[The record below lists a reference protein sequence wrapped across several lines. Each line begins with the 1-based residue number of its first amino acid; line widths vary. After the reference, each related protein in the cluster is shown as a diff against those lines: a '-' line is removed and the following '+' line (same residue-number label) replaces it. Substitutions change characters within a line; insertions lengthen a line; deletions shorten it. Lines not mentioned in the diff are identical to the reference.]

1 MENTF
6 FPFNQNLL
14 SSLNEPIMFVDHSGT
29 LLAGTNAAYKLIG
42 CNKDNVLANLND
54 YFDFEKMKAAVNCTC
69 ILPLKRDH
77 ATFLEAKCVSLKE
90 DTYGIVLKP
99 LELPGGGTFQI
110 KDTVKESEGLLI
122 LDGDK
127 IIDCNESFATIFQYS
142 RIQLK
147 SIRLGELLQL
157 NKGTIDAE
165 WWKGTES
172 GILAGKKSNG
182 SPVYIQVLDY
192 SSYHGKEGA
201 RIFLIKNV
209 TDQVKNEKR
218 IEYMAY
224 YDELTDLP
232 NRNFFMKIL
241 DEAINKSKKLG
252 EEQLAVYFL
261 DIDYFKEI
269 NETLGYS
276 FGDKL
281 LKAISDKLKSFLG
294 PDTFIARI
302 GGDEFLLL
310 QNGIKAKEH
319 TVKLAE
325 DLIVEFESPVKI
337 GEHDIYTSIS
347 IGISVYPNNG
357 KSPEALLTHAQS
369 AMHVIKE
376 KHRNN
381 YKMFETS
388 ISENFKS
395 MLTMESDLRKAL
407 QKEQFE
413 LHYQPQKNL
422 LTGGIVGMEAL
433 LRWNHPEKGYIPPLD
448 FISLAERTGLI
459 IEIGDW
465 VMYEACRQNK
475 LLQGKGYDPVIVSV
489 NLSAKQFHQK
499 NLVTKIKN
507 TLKETGLD
515 PKYLELEITESMA
528 MTNEHYILNT
538 LQQLRELGVLVSID
552 DFGTGYS
559 SLRYLSVFP
568 VTKLKIDKTFMD
580 ASQKQNKAIV
590 KSIIHMSH
598 SLNMKVIAEGVETH
612 EQIEFL
618 REEKCDEM
626 QGYYFSKPLPPAK
639 LIQLLTAG

>member
-1 MENTF
+1 MADTL
-6 FPFNQNLL
+6 FPFNRKLL
-14 SSLNEPIMFVDHSGT
+14 SNLTEAILFVNQTGIV
-29 LLAGTNAAYKLIG
+29 LAGTNTAYTLLNCPMHSVSENVENYLDFAKLKSAEG
-42 CNKDNVLANLND
+42 R
-54 YFDFEKMKAAVNCTC
+54 TC
-69 ILPLKRDH
+69 ILPLKH
-77 ATFLEAKCVSLKE
+77 ETSNFFEMKCILVNE
-90 DTYGIVLKP
+90 GVYGVILKP
-99 LELPGGGTFQI
+99 LTVQDGSSYRLDDNS
-110 KDTVKESEGLLI
+110 KDCDGLLI
-122 LDGDK
+122 VANDEIL
-127 IIDCNESFATIFQYS
+127 DCNESFANMFQYS
-142 RIQLK
+142 KKELK
-147 SIRLGELLQL
+147 EKRLNDLLQFKTNL
-157 NKGTIDAE
+157 TDRL
-165 WWKGTES
+165 WWKELES
-172 GILAGKKSNG
+172 ALITGNKKDG
-182 SPVYIQVLDY
+182 SPIYIQVIDY
-192 SSYHGKEGA
+192 SNHNVKEGA
-201 RIFLIKNV
+201 KILLVKNI
-209 TDQVKNEKR
+209 TDQIRNEKR

-232 NRNFFMKIL
+232 NRNFFMKML
-241 DEAINKSKKLG
+241 QEAIVKSKQ
-252 EEQLAVYFL
+252 EQTQLAVYFL

-281 LKAISDKLKSFLG
+281 LKALSHKLKTFLDA
-294 PDTFIARI
+294 DTFIARI

-310 QNGIKAKEH
+310 QHGITSKEH
-319 TVKLAE
+319 SVMLAE
-325 DLIVEFESPVKI
+325 ELIAEFEKPVKI
-337 GEHDIYTSIS
+337 EEHDIYTSIS
-347 IGISVYPNNG
+347 IGISVYPSNG
-357 KSPEALLTHAQS
+357 TSPESLLTHAQS

-422 LTGGIVGMEAL
+422 ITGEIVGMEAL

-459 IEIGDW
+459 IDIGDW

-475 LLQGKGYDPVIVSV
+475 LWQGGGYDPVIVSV

-499 NLVTKIKN
+499 DLVSKIQHILN
-507 TLKETGLD
+507 ETGLE

-528 MTNEHYILNT
+528 MTNEKYILNT

-580 ASQKQNKAIV
+580 DNQIQNKAIV

-598 SLNMKVIAEGVETH
+598 SLNMKVIAEGVETE
-612 EQIEFL
+612 EQIAFL
-618 REEKCDEM
+618 KEENCDEM
-626 QGYYFSKPLPPAK
+626 QGYFLSKPLPPGK
-639 LIQLLTAG
+639 LVHLLSTG

>member
-1 MENTF
+1 MGDKL
-6 FPFNQNLL
+6 FPFNQELL
-14 SSLNEPIMFVDHSGT
+14 SNLKEPILFVSQSGEI
-29 LLAGTNAAYKLIG
+29 LAGTDSAYDLIG
-42 CNKDNVLANLND
+42 YDVDNVSAD
-54 YFDFEKMKAAVNCTC
+54 IREYFNYDKLKASENFPC
-69 ILPLKRDH
+69 ILPLSRDH
-77 ATFLEAKCVSLKE
+77 TTIIEAKS
-90 DTYGIVLKP
+90 IP
-99 LELPGGGTFQI
+99 LEKGAFGILLKSLSVPDSVSS
-110 KDTVKESEGLLI
+110 KLDDTANESDGLLI
-122 LDGDK
+122 LSGDR
-127 IIDCNESFATIFQYS
+127 ILDSNDAFASIFQYS
-142 RIQLK
+142 RAQLK
-147 SIRLGELLQL
+147 TLSLGEILQL
-157 NKGTIDAE
+157 NKE
-165 WWKGTES
+165 KVSVNWWKGPEN
-172 GILAGKKSNG
+172 GIITGWKRNG
-182 SPVYIQVLDY
+182 APVYIQVIDY
-192 SSYHGKEGA
+192 ANHHAKKNA
-201 RIFLIKNV
+201 KIFLIKNV
-209 TDQVKNEKR
+209 TEKIKNEKQ

-241 DEAINKSKKLG
+241 DEAIVNSKIEQKLA
-252 EEQLAVYFL
+252 AVYFL

-269 NETLGYS
+269 NETHGYS

-281 LKAISDKLKSFLG
+281 LKALSQKLKSFLG

-310 QNGIKAKEH
+310 QNGIKTKEH

-325 DLIVEFESPVKI
+325 ELIAEFEKPVKI
-337 GEHDIYTSIS
+337 GENDIYTSIS

-357 KSPEALLTHAQS
+357 GSPEALLTHAQS

-407 QKEQFE
+407 QKDQFE

-422 LTGGIVGMEAL
+422 LTGEIVGMEAL
-433 LRWNHPEKGYIPPLD
+433 LRWKHPVKGYIPPLD

-475 LLQGKGYDPVIVSV
+475 LWQSKGYEPVIVSV

-499 NLVTKIKN
+499 NLVTKIMK
-507 TLKETGLD
+507 TLKETGLE

-528 MTNEHYILNT
+528 MTNEKYILTT
-538 LQQLRELGVLVSID
+538 LKQLRELGVLVSID

-580 ASQKQNKAIV
+580 ESQKQNKAIV

-612 EQIEFL
+612 DQIEFL
-618 REEKCDEM
+618 IAENCDEM
-626 QGYYFSKPLPPAK
+626 QGYYFSKPLPPGK
-639 LIQLLTAG
+639 LAQLLSAG

>member
-1 MENTF
+1 MEDTF

-14 SSLNEPIMFVDHSGT
+14 SSLNEPILFVDHSGR

-42 CNKDNVLANLND
+42 CNKENVLANLND
-54 YFDFEKMKAAVNCTC
+54 YFDFEKLQAAVNRTC
-69 ILPLKRDH
+69 ILPLKRTH
-77 ATFLEAKCVSLKE
+77 ATFLEAKCVFLKE

-99 LELPGGGTFQI
+99 LELPGGGTFHI
-110 KDTVKESEGLLI
+110 KDTVNESEGLLI
-122 LDGDK
+122 LAGDQ
-127 IIDCNESFATIFQYS
+127 ILDCNESFATIFQYS
-142 RIQLK
+142 RTQLK

-157 NKGTIDAE
+157 NKGTIVAE

-172 GILAGKKSNG
+172 GILAGKKRNG

-192 SSYHGKEGA
+192 SSYHGKEDA

-310 QNGIKAKEH
+310 QNGIKAKEN

-395 MLTMESDLRKAL
+395 MLTMESDLRKAI

-538 LQQLRELGVLVSID
+538 LQQLRDLGVLVSID

-618 REEKCDEM
+618 MEEKCDEM

-639 LIQLLTAG
+639 LVQLLTAG